1 MTSRRKLQR
10 ELEELGEETLSALP
24 PESRLK
30 LMIQSQAAG
39 NEELTDRLRET
50 IPERDYRGID
60 HEYKQQATVAVIMA
74 KQAVYELHLSFMEY
88 ELAKSESQKMLL
100 SSLAR
105 PPGDV
110 GEEPVGEGAVHEAA
124 ESEDVEVT
132 EDAAEALGEQDV
144 HDVAMQGG
152 RRHLRQAATFL
163 YVDYHAY
170 KRFAEEQLDI
180 ELAELLEWT
189 PTRTVPSWAKPLD
202 GVEPEKLMEPTPCDF
217 TDIDLESIISQA
229 EEQELISD
237 PVIADTGDSTE
248 EIALEELVEREYQE
262 LVSMW
267 GDDATGLQV

>member
-10 ELEELGEETLSALP
+10 ELEELGEETLTALP
-24 PESRLK
+24 PDSRLK

-39 NEELTDRLRET
+39 NEELTDRLRKT

-88 ELAKSESQKMLL
+88 ELARTESQKTLL

-105 PPGDV
+105 PADA
-110 GEEPVGEGAVHEAA
+110 GEDPIGEDAVNEAA
-124 ESEDVEVT
+124 EGEDVEVT
-132 EDAAEALGEQDV
+132 EDAAEALGKQDV
-144 HDVAMQGG
+144 HDVAMQGS

-180 ELAELLEWT
+180 SLTELLDWV
-189 PTRTVPSWAKPLD
+189 PSRTVPSWAKPLD
-202 GVEPEKLMEPTPCDF
+202 GVDPEKLTEPTPCAF
-217 TDIDLESIISQA
+217 TDIDLERIIAQA
-229 EEQELISD
+229 EEEDLISD
-237 PVIADTGDSTE
+237 PVPTEADGSVE
-248 EIALEELVEREYQE
+248 EIALEELVESEYQE
-262 LVSMW
+262 LVAMW
-267 GDDATGLQV
+267 GDAATDLQV